1 MQLNALMKI
10 DHAIQKNCK
19 IIQLAADYQ
28 SE

>member
-10 DHAIQKNCK
+10 DHAIQMK
-19 IIQLAADYQ
+19 IKITQLAADHQ